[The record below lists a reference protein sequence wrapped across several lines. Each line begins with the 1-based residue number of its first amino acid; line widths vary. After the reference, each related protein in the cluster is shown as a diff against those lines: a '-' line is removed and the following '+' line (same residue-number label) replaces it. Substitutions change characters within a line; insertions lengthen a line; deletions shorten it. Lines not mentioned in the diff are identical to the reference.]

1 MYDISSLRVKYVVG
15 VEGTASFTKHRTA
28 RDSDQNYVDFASDT
42 RQNPL
47 YSFRRTGKYFE
58 KGMTISPPPPSPPFR
73 YFNFARKLVVSL
85 VAALMSSPAHA
96 HPVAV
101 TEVFRAGHPANLNN
115 SAAAP

>member
-1 MYDISSLRVKYVVG
+1 
-15 VEGTASFTKHRTA
+15 
-28 RDSDQNYVDFASDT
+28 
-42 RQNPL
+42 
-47 YSFRRTGKYFE
+47 
-58 KGMTISPPPPSPPFR
+58 MTIFSPPPPLPLR